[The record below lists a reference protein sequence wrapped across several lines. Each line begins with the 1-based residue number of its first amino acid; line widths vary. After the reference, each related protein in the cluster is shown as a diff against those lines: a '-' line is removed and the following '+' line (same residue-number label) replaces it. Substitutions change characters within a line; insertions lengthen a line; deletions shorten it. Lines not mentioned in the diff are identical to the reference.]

1 MRSFAARLLAL
12 TVFLAFPA
20 SIPAAAGSAGDSLKV
35 WVNLRDKGVPPE
47 AFRDARAYEDAPVHA
62 PYLDALE
69 AAGFRVSVALKW
81 QNKVSGW
88 TDSAGAEALRRLP
101 FVLSVEGLPRKAA
114 SASTPPGSSLSDA
127 LAKRSGA
134 FGNFDSVFI
143 KSGAGALRDTLAAR
157 ALRPGEGLRIAVMD
171 EDFHLGHQAFDSLFA
186 NGRIADQWDFVQDS
200 SVAADRGLLYSHGAM
215 VLSPLAAQAPDLA
228 VGLAP
233 HARYLLY
240 RTENEASET
249 YAEEDFLAAAFERAV
264 DSGAQVINVSL
275 GYRYDFD
282 ASMPVVNLPLSA
294 MDGRTRP
301 ASIAAVGAARRGALV
316 VVAMG
321 NEAAFQPSPSVTS
334 PADADSI
341 LSIGMVDPKKLDNS
355 VRGWCSYSSTGNTAD
370 GRLKPEIS
378 AASVACG
385 VPVADAG
392 TRTGMRTETGT
403 SLGAPVI
410 AGIGALLRQLHPG
423 KNAQEIR
430 AALMV
435 TGSRSNAP
443 DARVGN
449 GLVRAAQAHCALL
462 LDTLTQSPCPTSRT
476 FNGMVVWRG
485 GNVIALP
492 GITGVNLARPRL
504 WDLQGR
510 PQPVE
515 TFRDEDGT
523 IQLRS
528 RKRIAPGPYIL
539 RIPRAPG
546 DSLSN

>member
-20 SIPAAAGSAGDSLKV
+20 SLAASMGAPAGSSEDSLKV
-35 WVNLRDKGVPPE
+35 WVNLRDKGVPRE
-47 AFRDARAYEDAPVHA
+47 AFREARAYEDAPVHA
-62 PYLDALE
+62 PYLAALKTM
-69 AAGFRVSVALKW
+69 GFRLSVALKW

-88 TDSAGAEALRRLP
+88 TDSAGAEAIGRLP
-101 FVLSVEGLPRKAA
+101 FVLSVEGLPRKAVAA
-114 SASTPPGSSLSDA
+114 SRSDA
-127 LAKRSGA
+127 LAKRSGVFA
-134 FGNFDSVFI
+134 NFDSVFI
-143 KSGAGALRDTLAAR
+143 KSGAGALQDTLSAR
-157 ALRPGEGLRIAVMD
+157 GLRPGEGLTIAVMD

-186 NGRIADQWDFVQDS
+186 NGRIADQWDFVRDS
-200 SVAADRGLLYSHGAM
+200 SGAADRRLLYSHGGM
-215 VLSPLAAQAPDLA
+215 VLSPLAAHAPDLA

-240 RTENEASET
+240 RTENQGSET

-282 ASMPVVNLPLSA
+282 ASMPVRNLPLSM

-301 ASIAAVGAARRGALV
+301 ASIAAAGAARRGALV
-316 VVAMG
+316 IVAMG
-321 NEAAFQPSPSVTS
+321 NEAASQPSPSITS

-341 LSIGMVDPKKLDNS
+341 LSIGMVDPKRLGDA

-378 AASVACG
+378 AASVECG
-385 VPVADAG
+385 VPVVSAG
-392 TRTGMRTETGT
+392 TRTDMRTETGT
-403 SLGAPVI
+403 SLGAPII
-410 AGIGALLRQLHPG
+410 AGIGALLRQLHSE

-430 AALMV
+430 AALMA
-435 TGSRSNAP
+435 TGSRSHAP
-443 DARVGN
+443 DSRVGN

-462 LDTLTQSPCPTSRT
+462 LDTLAQSPCPSPKA
-476 FNGMVVWRG
+476 FDGLLVWRG
-485 GNVIALP
+485 GNAVPLP
-492 GITGVNLARPRL
+492 GITGVDLARPRL

-510 PQPVE
+510 PQKVE
-515 TFRDEDGT
+515 TFRDENGT

-539 RIPRAPG
+539 RIPRAAA
-546 DSLSN
+546 DSLLN